1 MSQKIYLAVL
11 EEIYNNVVPR
21 SAIIQFN
28 SIQFKFNLA
37 IIQLHALSLYKKRFI
52 SEINSFCIWTQS
64 AELIVRRQGLVW
76 NLEQKVR
83 HDLFH
88 SEPENIFYF
97 NQISQLHL
105 AHR

>member
-1 MSQKIYLAVL
+1 MLFLVQQS
-11 EEIYNNVVPR
+11 
-21 SAIIQFN
+21 FN
-28 SIQFKFNLA
+28 SIQFNSNSILQSFNYTPYLF
-37 IIQLHALSLYKKRFI
+37 YKKRFI

-88 SEPENIFYF
+88 SEPEIFF
-97 NQISQLHL
+97 ISIKFHNSIWHTDKLL
-105 AHR
+105 

>member
-37 IIQLHALSLYKKRFI
+37 IIQLHALSL
-52 SEINSFCIWTQS
+52 
-64 AELIVRRQGLVW
+64 
-76 NLEQKVR
+76 
-83 HDLFH
+83 
-88 SEPENIFYF
+88 
-97 NQISQLHL
+97 
-105 AHR
+105 

>member
-28 SIQFKFNLA
+28 SNSILQSFNHTPYLF
-37 IIQLHALSLYKKRFI
+37 YKKRFI
-52 SEINSFCIWTQS
+52 SKVNSFCIWIQS

-76 NLEQKVR
+76 NMEQKVR

-97 NQISQLHL
+97 NQIPQLHL